1 MTNKS
6 AKDKLIKLYGKECFI
21 DKLHLRKDKE
31 RKYTSKKQYKK
42 MKELTYHHIKEV
54 SEGGETTVENGA
66 LLSLENHIWFN
77 NQPKEVQNKLNKK
90 FQEYKKCNVIIE
102 EDLRLPIEIKGAF
115 IDFKEKEKRKQ
126 KRKIQKLKKEVE
138 DR

>member
-54 SEGGETTVENGA
+54 SEGGETTIENGA

-77 NQPKEVQNKLNKK
+77 NQPKEVQDKLNKK
-90 FQEYKKCNVIIE
+90 FQEYKKCKVIIE
-102 EDLRLPIEIKGAF
+102 EDLRLPIEIKEAF

-138 DR
+138 GR

>member
-1 MTNKS
+1 
-6 AKDKLIKLYGKECFI
+6 
-21 DKLHLRKDKE
+21 
-31 RKYTSKKQYKK
+31 

-54 SEGGETTVENGA
+54 SEGGETTIENGA

-77 NQPKEVQNKLNKK
+77 NQPKEVQDKLNKK

-138 DR
+138 GR